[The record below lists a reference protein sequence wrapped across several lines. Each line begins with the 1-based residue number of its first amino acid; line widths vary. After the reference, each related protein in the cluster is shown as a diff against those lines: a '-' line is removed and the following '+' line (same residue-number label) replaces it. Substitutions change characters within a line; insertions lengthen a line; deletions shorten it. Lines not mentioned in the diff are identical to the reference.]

1 MLCESH
7 SPLNAMT
14 FLEKALDGLYFDRN
28 FKVVYA
34 LTEFTK
40 EFSF

>member
-1 MLCESH
+1 MFCESH

-14 FLEKALDGLYFDRN
+14 FLEKALDRFYFDRN
-28 FKVVYA
+28 FKIIYP
-34 LTEFTK
+34 LTEFTE